1 MPLLS
6 TVCLLGLASVVSFD
20 EPAQPRRGDP
30 IEIRST
36 TASAPLSP
44 MLFPEGAFLS
54 ERPGSI
60 FKTAAGNLVFVADSD
75 PNGPLAAVSGPIAFL
90 PCDALGKLEALAGIG
105 IGSSSAPSSTVST
118 DSKAQP
124 PLELVKK
131 MTVSGQLFHFHKQ
144 NYLLLSIVPG
154 EVAKTAAA
162 PVPVDKPTDP
172 TAPTTGKTAQ
182 DLIADLESRRTTPRA
197 LETAAIAV
205 APKDAMET
213 KENAGERAQSA
224 KRKEGDLIASRQGR
238 IVRHDAWLVFTP
250 DSGTGAE
257 GKLESDPPVVLLAC
271 KQLER
276 LEWLAKQQGDSA
288 RYRVSGKITTYRGRN
303 YLLPLMVQ
311 VMPPSDL
318 TPRH

>member
-1 MPLLS
+1 MPLFS
-6 TVCLLGLASVVSFD
+6 TICLLASVVALD
-20 EPAQPRRGDP
+20 EPVQPRRADP

-36 TASAPLSP
+36 TASAPLAP
-44 MLFPEGAFLS
+44 TLFPEGAFLS

-60 FKTAAGNLVFVADSD
+60 FKTAAGNLVFVADAD
-75 PNGPLAAVSGPIAFL
+75 PNSPLAAVSGPIAFL

-118 DSKAQP
+118 DSKTPP

-154 EVAKTAAA
+154 EVAKVANSAS
-162 PVPVDKPTDP
+162 PVDKPADVT
-172 TAPTTGKTAQ
+172 TSAPGKTAQ

-205 APKDAMET
+205 APKDAQQET

-224 KRKEGDLIASRQGR
+224 KRREGDLIASRQGR

>member
-1 MPLLS
+1 MPLFS
-6 TVCLLGLASVVSFD
+6 TVCLVGLASVTFYD

-30 IEIRST
+30 VEIRST

-44 MLFPEGAFLS
+44 QLFPEGAFLS
-54 ERPGSI
+54 ERTGSI
-60 FKTAAGNLVFVADSD
+60 FKTAAGNLVFVADAD

-118 DSKAQP
+118 DSKTQP

-131 MTVSGQLFHFHKQ
+131 MTVSGQLFRFHNQ
-144 NYLLLSIVPG
+144 HYLLLSIVPG
-154 EVAKTAAA
+154 EVAKTTEAPASTDKPADQAA
-162 PVPVDKPTDP
+162 PTP
-172 TAPTTGKTAQ
+172 GKTAQ
-182 DLIADLESRRTTPRA
+182 DLISELESRRTTPRA

-205 APKDAMET
+205 APKDAVET

-276 LEWLAKQQGDSA
+276 LEWLAKQQGDAA

-311 VMPPSDL
+311 VLPPSDL

>member
-1 MPLLS
+1 MPLFS
-6 TVCLLGLASVVSFD
+6 IICLLASVVALD
-20 EPAQPRRGDP
+20 EPTQPRRGDP

-44 MLFPEGAFLS
+44 TLFPEGAFLA
-54 ERPGSI
+54 ERTGSV
-60 FKTAAGNLVFVADSD
+60 FKTAAGNLVFVADAD
-75 PNGPLAAVSGPIAFL
+75 PNSPLAAVSGPIAFL

-154 EVAKTAAA
+154 EVAKTAIPTPPVEKPADQATPA
-162 PVPVDKPTDP
+162 P
-172 TAPTTGKTAQ
+172 GNTAQ

-205 APKDAMET
+205 APKDPQLET
-213 KENAGERAQSA
+213 KDNAGERAQSA